1 MKTLHGNPS
10 EIWTL
15 AFAPD
20 GAAVITGS
28 KDGTVRRW
36 PINPARKETF
46 YEGNWMPLRF
56 SSNGETLAAID
67 DDSKVVVLNLQTGEP
82 ETQLQPSKTPFGL
95 LSPAI
100 SEDLRV
106 LVEPV
111 AAGFRVGF
119 TNDAVSSCRQSG
131 QRQITGRRFLRRRK
145 LRCDRQAGF
154 SFVVELAGDIRTA
167 VAAPWESRALSVT
180 ARWSSLS
187 STSRSNAGKQNTD
200 SRGGVLTDVAYSV
213 FAALALSHDGSVLPL
228 ALRRST
234 IRKMQSVFGT
244 PKPENCSVFAGDT
257 LKESVGWRLRRREK
271 PSRPSAMTRCAS
283 GTFARSKNFSQS
295 NNWLIP

>member
-1 MKTLHGNPS
+1 MASSGWDHSVRLWSFNTRQRVKTLHGNPS

-36 PINPARKETF
+36 PINPATKETF

-67 DDSKVVVLNLQTGEP
+67 DDSKVVVLNLQTGN
-82 ETQLQPSKTPFGL
+82 ETQLQLSKTPFRL

-111 AAGFRVGF
+111 AAGFRVWDLQ
-119 TNDAVSSCRQSG
+119 T
-131 QRQITGRRFLRRRK
+131 T
-145 LRCDRQAGF
+145 
-154 SFVVELAGDIRTA
+154 
-167 VAAPWESRALSVT
+167 
-180 ARWSSLS
+180 
-187 STSRSNAGKQNTD
+187 
-200 SRGGVLTDVAYSV
+200 
-213 FAALALSHDGSVLPL
+213 
-228 ALRRST
+228 
-234 IRKMQSVFGT
+234 QSVH
-244 PKPENCSVFAGDT
+244 V
-257 LKESVGWRLRRREK
+257 
-271 PSRPSAMTRCAS
+271 
-283 GTFARSKNFSQS
+283 
-295 NNWLIP
+295 